1 MRGNHDTAQDVAVNL
16 PGRLRK
22 WLTGLQL
29 NQLWQLVVVL
39 LLAVTAAFG
48 GLDTVD
54 KRVTDVETGKPFS
67 DGEFTVTV
75 DRASL
80 VPEVRA
86 GPRVIAHAESGHRYL
101 GVVTQL
107 RNDGT
112 IPGSILKQLDL
123 QDQPGSEFVGSWRLT
138 DGEPVTSNGP
148 GLTEE
153 LAFIWKLPE
162 DAVQQGDSVTL
173 RIWKKVFH
181 GTAHHLRQGLDRQ
194 SHRLR
199 ADHRPRE
206 GETVKVQP

>member
-1 MRGNHDTAQDVAVNL
+1 MGPNHDTVQDVAVTVSA
-16 PGRLRK
+16 RLRK
-22 WLTGLQL
+22 WLTGLHL
-29 NQLWQLVVVL
+29 NQLWQLVIVL

-54 KRVTDVETGKPFS
+54 KRVTEVAAGKAFS

-80 VPEVRA
+80 VPEIRA
-86 GPRVIAHAESGHRYL
+86 GNRVVARAQPGHRYL

-112 IPGSILKQLDL
+112 IPGTIMKELDL
-123 QDQPGSEFVGSWRLT
+123 QDQPDGEFVGSWRLT
-138 DGEPVTSNGP
+138 DGEPVTSIGP

-162 DAVQQGDSVTL
+162 DAVRQSDSVTQ
-173 RIWKKVFH
+173 RISKKQFTELLTTYGKAWIDSPTDYARMVV
-181 GTAHHLRQGLDRQ
+181 
-194 SHRLR
+194 
-199 ADHRPRE
+199 P
-206 GETVKVQP
+206 VKVQP